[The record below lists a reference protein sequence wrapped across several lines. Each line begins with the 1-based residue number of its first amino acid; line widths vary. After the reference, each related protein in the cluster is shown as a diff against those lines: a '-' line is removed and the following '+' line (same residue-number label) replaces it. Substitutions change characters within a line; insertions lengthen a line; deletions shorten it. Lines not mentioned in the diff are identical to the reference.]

1 MLLVIEMRLIFDE
14 EYEDVDSS
22 IRDYDDNK
30 YCLFI
35 DSAGSNEAPSTIEA
49 HWHEW
54 LEIVHII
61 DGHMT
66 TITPSGSF
74 EVGPGDVIVI
84 GMQSLHKMIG
94 NAGHFRLQCLHI
106 NNGFIIQHMPSTL
119 LLDKVFMIKDYNGFI
134 DLFSQVIAKMNHDDI
149 ISQLEYKAS
158 LLSLLA
164 HCLQESH
171 YDPTSYHHENNDI
184 FSRILFFVSTHY
196 REDISLQYLSNHFGY
211 TTQHI
216 SLMFKRY
223 SNTNY
228 YTYLTKL
235 RLDRAKFLLMTSSKR
250 IIDIAFECGFSSE
263 HALINHFKK
272 WYAMTPSQYRKQQH
286 S

>member
-1 MLLVIEMRLIFDE
+1 MRLIFDE

-35 DSAGSNEAPSTIEA
+35 DSAGSNEAPSTIEV

-119 LLDKVFMIKDYNGFI
+119 LLDKVFNRNHICLFDYLFI
-134 DLFSQVIAKMNHDDI
+134 
-149 ISQLEYKAS
+149 
-158 LLSLLA
+158 
-164 HCLQESH
+164 
-171 YDPTSYHHENNDI
+171 
-184 FSRILFFVSTHY
+184 
-196 REDISLQYLSNHFGY
+196 
-211 TTQHI
+211 
-216 SLMFKRY
+216 
-223 SNTNY
+223 
-228 YTYLTKL
+228 
-235 RLDRAKFLLMTSSKR
+235 SS
-250 IIDIAFECGFSSE
+250 
-263 HALINHFKK
+263 
-272 WYAMTPSQYRKQQH
+272 
-286 S
+286 

>member
-1 MLLVIEMRLIFDE
+1 MRLIFDE

-35 DSAGSNEAPSTIEA
+35 DSAGSNEAPSTIEV

-196 REDISLQYLSNHFGY
+196 REDISLQYLSNHLVIQLSIF
-211 TTQHI
+211 H
-216 SLMFKRY
+216 
-223 SNTNY
+223 
-228 YTYLTKL
+228 
-235 RLDRAKFLLMTSSKR
+235 
-250 IIDIAFECGFSSE
+250 
-263 HALINHFKK
+263 
-272 WYAMTPSQYRKQQH
+272 
-286 S
+286 

>member
-1 MLLVIEMRLIFDE
+1 M
-14 EYEDVDSS
+14 
-22 IRDYDDNK
+22 
-30 YCLFI
+30 
-35 DSAGSNEAPSTIEA
+35 
-49 HWHEW
+49 
-54 LEIVHII
+54 
-61 DGHMT
+61 
-66 TITPSGSF
+66 
-74 EVGPGDVIVI
+74 
-84 GMQSLHKMIG
+84 
-94 NAGHFRLQCLHI
+94 
-106 NNGFIIQHMPSTL
+106 
-119 LLDKVFMIKDYNGFI
+119 
-134 DLFSQVIAKMNHDDI
+134 FSQVIAKMNHDDI

>member
-1 MLLVIEMRLIFDE
+1 MLLVIKMRLIFDE
-14 EYEDVDSS
+14 EYEDIDSS
-22 IRDYDDNK
+22 VRNYDNNK

-35 DSAGSNEAPSTIEA
+35 DSAGYNETSSIIDV

-66 TITPSGSF
+66 TLTPSGAF
-74 EVGPGDVIVI
+74 EVGAGDVIII

-94 NAGHFRLQCLHI
+94 NAGNFRFQCLHI
-106 NNGFIIQHMPSTL
+106 NIGFILQHMPSTL
-119 LLDKVFMIKDYNGFI
+119 LIDKVFMIQNQKVFI
-134 DLFSQVIAKMNHDDI
+134 DLLSQVILKMNHDDI

-164 HCLQESH
+164 QCLQESH
-171 YDPTSYHHENNDI
+171 YDPTSYHHENNDT
-184 FSRILFFVSTHY
+184 FSRILFYVSTHY
-196 REDISLQYLSNHFGY
+196 REDISLAHLSEHFGY

-223 SNTNY
+223 LNTNY

-235 RLDRAKFLLMTSSKR
+235 RLDRAKFLLMTSQKR

-263 HALINHFKK
+263 HVLINHFKK
-272 WYAMTPSQYRKQQH
+272 WYAITPSQYRKQQH